1 MIYDYLIVGAGLF
14 GSIFAYEANKQGKR
28 CLVIDKR
35 SHIGG
40 NIYTKEIEGINV
52 HKYGAHI
59 FHTSNKDVWEYIQ
72 KFTEFNRYT
81 NCPIANYKGEIYN
94 MPFNM
99 NTFNKLWGVVTPEE
113 AKAKIQ
119 EQIKESGIIE
129 PKNLEE
135 QAISLVGKDIY
146 EKLVKEYTEKQWG
159 RPCHELPAFII
170 KRLPV
175 RFTYD
180 NNYFND
186 LYQGIPMGGYTQIIE
201 KMLKDVDVRLDCDFF
216 KHREEL
222 ESLADK
228 IVFTGM
234 IDQYYDYCYGT
245 LEYRSLRFEEET
257 LDMENYQGNA
267 VVNYNSKE
275 EAYTRII
282 EHKHFEFGTQK
293 RTIITREYP
302 TKWQV
307 GDEPYYPMNDDKN
320 NELYAK
326 YKELAD
332 KEDKVIFGG
341 RLGMYKYF
349 DMHHVID
356 EALKCVKKELFVQ
369 DNAE

>member
-1 MIYDYLIVGAGLF
+1 MKYDYLIVGSGLF
-14 GSIFAYEANKQGKR
+14 GSIFAYEASQRGKT

-35 SHIGG
+35 NHIGG
-40 NIYTKEIEGINV
+40 NIYTKEVEGINV

-59 FHTSNKDVWEYIQ
+59 FHTSNKEVWEYIQ
-72 KFTEFNRYT
+72 QFATFNRYT
-81 NCPIANYKGEIYN
+81 NSPIANYKGEIYN

-119 EQIKESGIIE
+119 EQIKESGITN

-159 RPCHELPAFII
+159 RSCHELPAFII

-186 LYQGIPMGGYTQIIE
+186 LYQGIPVGGYTQIIE

-216 KHREEL
+216 EHREEL
-222 ESLADK
+222 ETMADK

-245 LEYRSLRFEEET
+245 LEYRSLRFEEEI
-257 LDMENYQGNA
+257 LDMDNYQGNA
-267 VVNYNSKE
+267 VVNYNSADE
-275 EAYTRII
+275 PYTRII
-282 EHKHFEFGTQK
+282 EHKHFEYGTQEK
-293 RTIITREYP
+293 TVITREYP
-302 TKWQV
+302 VSWQK
-307 GDEPYYPMNDDKN
+307 GDEPYYPMNDEKN

-332 KEDKVIFGG
+332 QEEKVIFGG

-356 EALKCVKKELFVQ
+356 EALKCVKAEL
-369 DNAE
+369 